1 MRLFFSSGCPYAQ
14 RSRALLTHLEQSFEP
29 REIDLANKPADFLA
43 ISPSGKVP
51 LLEDDGF
58 LLYESAVVN
67 EYLAE
72 RFGWSG
78 FSTDVQERARER
90 LAIVQFDGVLNPT
103 FFKLFKNPG
112 TPLEPNV
119 VRELEQLAKTVRN
132 KPVESLLGLHI
143 APFWIRWTWVDPD
156 SELVKRVRA
165 EPGLAEWLDR
175 AAALPAITATNPDR
189 DETVR
194 MMRERF
200 GPSKE

>member
-1 MRLFFSSGCPYAQ
+1 MRLFFSTGCPYAQ
-14 RSRALLTHLEQSFEP
+14 RTRALLTHLNQPFEP

-72 RFGWSG
+72 RFGWAG
-78 FSTDVQERARER
+78 FSKDVHERARER
-90 LAIVQFDGVLNPT
+90 LAIVQFDGVLNAT

-112 TPLEPNV
+112 PSLEQNV
-119 VRELEQLAKTVRN
+119 VREIEQLAKTVRSR
-132 KPVESLLGLHI
+132 PVESLLGLHI
-143 APFWIRWTWVDPD
+143 APFWVRWNWVDPG

-175 AAALPAITATNPDR
+175 AAALPAIVSTNPDR

-194 MMRERF
+194 VMREKF
-200 GPSKE
+200 GPSK